1 MQYDIAISYS
11 MHSLGLL
18 RFVNDYVEAPIKLVF
33 LHGEPTRDKTDSCKF
48 LMLDR
53 EKCLYNYDGIFG
65 VSNGITEKFTSL
77 YPQYADKCQTI
88 YNFMDVE
95 RYYERADEFHCVEM
109 TPENVN
115 ILSVGR
121 FAQEKNF
128 LIIPYVCEELNRK
141 GINYK
146 WFIIGD
152 GSEREQAQAE
162 IAKRGLQNRLYLL
175 GAKKIHIHT
184 IKLVIYIVRP
194 LSRRL
199 IVRL

>member
-1 MQYDIAISYS
+1 
-11 MHSLGLL
+11 
-18 RFVNDYVEAPIKLVF
+18 
-33 LHGEPTRDKTDSCKF
+33 
-48 LMLDR
+48 
-53 EKCLYNYDGIFG
+53 
-65 VSNGITEKFTSL
+65 
-77 YPQYADKCQTI
+77 
-88 YNFMDVE
+88 MDVE

-175 GAKKIHIHT
+175 GAKKKSISI
-184 IKLVIYIVRP
+184 L
-194 LSRRL
+194 
-199 IVRL
+199 